1 MTNHEARRA
10 SIEEILRA
18 IPGLAFPPDR
28 PRSGVPRETYE
39 RLERFANLLIEENQR
54 QNLIAPNS
62 VAELWTRHILD
73 GAQLLGLADGEG
85 NWCDIGS
92 GPGLPGMVI
101 AILGGRPMVLNE
113 PRRLRAEFLRRAVK
127 ELDLPEVD
135 VAECKV
141 ERLNG
146 KFDFIT
152 ARAVAR
158 LDRLFGMAC
167 HLAHSET
174 KWVLPKGE
182 RAQSELDEAKKAW
195 QGSFRLVPSLTHP
208 ASSIVVADHVQR
220 RGKR

>member
-1 MTNHEARRA
+1 M
-10 SIEEILRA
+10 IEQVRGADPTSVLECLPNILRA
-18 IPGLAFPPDR
+18 DV
-28 PRSGVPRETYE
+28 SRETLE
-39 RLERFANLLIEENQR
+39 RLERFVSLLVDENQR

-62 VAELWTRHILD
+62 VPEIWTRHILD
-73 GAQLLGLADGEG
+73 GAQLLGIADGKG
-85 NWCDIGS
+85 GWCDIGS

-101 AILGGRPMVLNE
+101 AILGGRPMTLNE
-113 PRRLRAEFLRRAVK
+113 PRKLRADFLRRVVE
-127 ELDLPEVD
+127 ELGLSDVS

-141 ERLNG
+141 ERLEG

-152 ARAVAR
+152 ARAVAK
-158 LDRLFGMAC
+158 LDKLFGMAC

-182 RAQSELDEAKKAW
+182 KVQSELDEAREAW

-208 ASSIVVADHVQR
+208 ASAIVVAEHVQR